1 MPELVSLVVPI
12 FNEEECLPL
21 LRQEL
26 VRVADRIER
35 ERGLEVETVL
45 VDDGSSDRSWIA
57 ILDFAQADPRV
68 RAISFSRN
76 FGHQAALTCGYRIAR
91 GDAVVTLDADLQDPP
106 DVVLDLV
113 DAWRAGA
120 DVVYAVRTQ
129 RAGESWFKRW
139 SADLFYRLLQ
149 RIGETSA

>member
-21 LRQEL
+21 LRREL

-35 ERGLEVETVL
+35 ERGLQVETVL
-45 VDDGSSDRSWIA
+45 VDDGSSDRTWLG

-76 FGHQAALTCGYRIAR
+76 FGHEAALTCGYQIAR

-113 DAWRAGA
+113 DAWRGGA
-120 DVVYAVRTQ
+120 AV
-129 RAGESWFKRW
+129 G
-139 SADLFYRLLQ
+139 
-149 RIGETSA
+149 